1 MHIEEIKLIK
11 TIKKDKEYNWFD
23 AEAELEKEY
32 DQKNLNN
39 VLDALKGNFEKIKL
53 HIFGVHFQVV
63 MTKADLMMLNIMTKM
78 TKK

>member
-1 MHIEEIKLIK
+1 MYINEIKLIK

-23 AEAELEKEY
+23 AEAEIEKEY

-39 VLDALKGNFEKIKL
+39 VLDALKAILRKIKL

-63 MTKADLMMLNIMTKM
+63 MTKADLMMLSIMTKM

>member
-39 VLDALKGNFEKIKL
+39 VLDALKEQF
-53 HIFGVHFQVV
+53 
-63 MTKADLMMLNIMTKM
+63 
-78 TKK
+78 